1 MIMKPSMQIMSAV
14 LLLGASCA
22 RSNQAARPED
32 MTAAEHR
39 AAAERES
46 SAAAQA
52 ASQPEKYLYPRSVYA
67 PSEEPLLEANK
78 HLAHSQRHLAEAH
91 ALEAFERA
99 ECAGFPPRT
108 RAACPLLSSVV
119 AIEDIPAG
127 VRVRMA
133 PRVRVDA
140 VVAHMRC
147 HYAYASAH
155 AFADAV
161 SCPLYIRDIEIK
173 ASDDRAGVEI
183 TAHSEAGARHV
194 RARAREQAIF
204 VKKQ

>member
-22 RSNQAARPED
+22 GSHQAARPED

-39 AAAERES
+39 AAAEREAR
-46 SAAAQA
+46 AAARA
-52 ASQPEKYLYPRSVYA
+52 ASQPEKYRYPRSVYA
-67 PSEEPLLEANK
+67 PGEEPLPEAYD
-78 HLAHSQRHLAEAH
+78 HLAHSQRHLAVAQ
-91 ALEAFERA
+91 ALEAFESE

-108 RAACPLLSSVV
+108 RAACPLLSGVV
-119 AIEDIPAG
+119 EIEDIPTG

-173 ASDDRAGVEI
+173 ASDDKAGIEI
-183 TAHSEAGARHV
+183 TAHSEAGARQV
-194 RARAREQAIF
+194 RAHAREEAIF
-204 VKKQ
+204 VKKP